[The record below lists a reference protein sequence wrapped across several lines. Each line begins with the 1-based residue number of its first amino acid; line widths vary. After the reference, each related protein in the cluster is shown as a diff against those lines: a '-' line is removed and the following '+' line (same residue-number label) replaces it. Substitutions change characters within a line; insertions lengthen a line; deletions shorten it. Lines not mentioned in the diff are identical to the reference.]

1 MPQQT
6 NLNVAP
12 YFDDFDPV
20 NDYHRVLFKPGY
32 PVQARELTTLQS
44 ILQNQ
49 VERFGQ
55 HFFKEGAKV
64 IPGNTGYNRIY
75 YCIQLVNTF
84 QGVPVAA
91 YAEQLVGTKI
101 TGLTSGVTAFVDSV
115 LLPEDSERGNLT
127 LYINY
132 LDSSSTN
139 NSTQTFSDAEELA
152 CNEIITSGLLGNSTI
167 SVGAPFGLTLS
178 NEAAQTGSSFQI
190 QNGVYFIRGNFVNV
204 DTETLLLDQYGTTP
218 SYRIGLF
225 VSEEIITADL
235 DETLNDNS
243 QGFNNYAA
251 PGADRLK
258 ISTSLI
264 KKSLDDLDDGS
275 FVELATVVNGVLRT
289 KTVKGGLGGGVGYKD
304 WTDVLARRTFAESG
318 DYYVTPFDVTM
329 KESLNDNLGNG
340 GVYNP
345 GQFTYGG
352 SVPSDDLA
360 DL

>member
-127 LYINY
+127 LYT
-132 LDSSSTN
+132 L
-139 NSTQTFSDAEELA
+139 
-152 CNEIITSGLLGNSTI
+152 II
-167 SVGAPFGLTLS
+167 LTL
-178 NEAAQTGSSFQI
+178 AALT
-190 QNGVYFIRGNFVNV
+190 
-204 DTETLLLDQYGTTP
+204 TLLRHLVMQRNWHVMK
-218 SYRIGLF
+218 S
-225 VSEEIITADL
+225 S
-235 DETLNDNS
+235 
-243 QGFNNYAA
+243 
-251 PGADRLK
+251 RLV
-258 ISTSLI
+258 
-264 KKSLDDLDDGS
+264 
-275 FVELATVVNGVLRT
+275 F
-289 KTVKGGLGGGVGYKD
+289 
-304 WTDVLARRTFAESG
+304 
-318 DYYVTPFDVTM
+318 
-329 KESLNDNLGNG
+329 
-340 GVYNP
+340 
-345 GQFTYGG
+345 
-352 SVPSDDLA
+352 
-360 DL
+360 